1 MPRWNYYKKEQP
13 APITDLEQRLL
24 KIEGVTEE
32 GEMDTED
39 VLFLLQEIEKW
50 EETFPYDVPLKQQT
64 PDQLKIQKIKAD
76 TQEAVSTYVHRIY
89 DWIKTS
95 YEVHDEIQYDTID
108 KIEDWIRQL
117 PEELDYDF
125 DFPGIPEFEE
135 LKRKFQSFSD
145 GELNRMKDD
154 WDKSEWE

>member
-39 VLFLLQEIEKW
+39 VLFLLQGIEKW

-76 TQEAVSTYVHRIY
+76 TQEAVSAYVHRIY
-89 DWIKTS
+89 DSIKTS
-95 YEVHDEIQYDTID
+95 PMKFMMKSNMIRLMKSRSGFVSYQ
-108 KIEDWIRQL
+108 KSWIMTSIFR
-117 PEELDYDF
+117 
-125 DFPGIPEFEE
+125 EFLH
-135 LKRKFQSFSD
+135 LK
-145 GELNRMKDD
+145 N
-154 WDKSEWE
+154 